1 MKEKNE
7 IFNSLFEKVIEI
19 VSSESSTNDKLISI
33 CELLTKNIPYYNW
46 VGFYL
51 VDKSKNRQLILG
63 PFVGEP
69 TEHVIIPFGKGICGQ
84 AVEKKSNN
92 YSARCI
98 KRDKLP
104 IV

>member
-46 VGFYL
+46 VGFT
-51 VDKSKNRQLILG
+51 S
-63 PFVGEP
+63 
-69 TEHVIIPFGKGICGQ
+69 
-84 AVEKKSNN
+84 
-92 YSARCI
+92 
-98 KRDKLP
+98 
-104 IV
+104 